1 MVKEK
6 RKEKWEKRNRGEERK
21 ETRDEAKRYTAS
33 SPFKDSST
41 VAVNR
46 KVKKNRHFIA
56 KLVSASR
63 RTGHQGNC
71 DSKFDH
77 IPGIFHG
84 VATVSVFLVSV
95 LRTVDDL
102 FLILH

>member
-6 RKEKWEKRNRGEERK
+6 RKEKWKKKNRGEERK

-46 KVKKNRHFIA
+46 KVKKKPTFHREARFRFEKNRPPR
-56 KLVSASR
+56 KL
-63 RTGHQGNC
+63 
-71 DSKFDH
+71 
-77 IPGIFHG
+77 
-84 VATVSVFLVSV
+84 
-95 LRTVDDL
+95 
-102 FLILH
+102 

>member
-46 KVKKNRHFIA
+46 KVKKPTFHREARFRFEKNRPPR
-56 KLVSASR
+56 KL
-63 RTGHQGNC
+63 
-71 DSKFDH
+71 
-77 IPGIFHG
+77 
-84 VATVSVFLVSV
+84 
-95 LRTVDDL
+95 
-102 FLILH
+102 

>member
-6 RKEKWEKRNRGEERK
+6 RKEKWKKRNRGEERK

-46 KVKKNRHFIA
+46 KVKKTDI
-56 KLVSASR
+56 SSR
-63 RTGHQGNC
+63 SSFPLREE
-71 DSKFDH
+71 
-77 IPGIFHG
+77 P
-84 VATVSVFLVSV
+84 ATKEIVTPSLIIS
-95 LRTVDDL
+95 LEYSTV
-102 FLILH
+102 